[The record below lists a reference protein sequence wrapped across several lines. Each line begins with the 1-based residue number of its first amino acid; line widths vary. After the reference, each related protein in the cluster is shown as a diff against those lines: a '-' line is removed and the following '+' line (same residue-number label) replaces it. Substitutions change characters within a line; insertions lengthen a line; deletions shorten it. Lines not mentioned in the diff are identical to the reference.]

1 MCVAISVAT
10 RGSVFIRKWV
20 ARIRALIVPKGMLDR
35 LTSLPHF
42 SNIYSLAIEKG
53 RVAAVERG

>member
-1 MCVAISVAT
+1 VAT